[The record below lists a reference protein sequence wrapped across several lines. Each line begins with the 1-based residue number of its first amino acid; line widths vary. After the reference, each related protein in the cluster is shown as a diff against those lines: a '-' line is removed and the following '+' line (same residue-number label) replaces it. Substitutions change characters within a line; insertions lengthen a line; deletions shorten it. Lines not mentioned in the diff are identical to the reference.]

1 MADYDSNIIKPVEGL
16 PNIAGI
22 SGAKGREQRKRRQHL
37 PDETAENTQRER
49 HKSTDEQNP
58 HKSGTDKNKSDR
70 DAIDYCA

>member
-22 SGAKGREQRKRRQHL
+22 TGAKGREQRKRRQHP
-37 PDETAENTQRER
+37 PDETTENLQRER
-49 HKSTDEQNP
+49 HKSTDAQNAD
-58 HKSGTDKNKSDR
+58 KSRVGKNKSDR

>member
-22 SGAKGREQRKRRQHL
+22 TGAKGREQRKRRQHP
-37 PDETAENTQRER
+37 PDETTENTQRR
-49 HKSTDEQNP
+49 KSTDEQNAD
-58 HKSGTDKNKSDR
+58 KSEVGKNKSDR